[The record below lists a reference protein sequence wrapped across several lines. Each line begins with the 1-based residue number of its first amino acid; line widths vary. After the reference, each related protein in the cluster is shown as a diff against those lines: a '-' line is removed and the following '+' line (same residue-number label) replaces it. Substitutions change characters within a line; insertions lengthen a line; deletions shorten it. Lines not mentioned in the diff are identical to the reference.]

1 MCKNSLLSLDSLPL
15 QRLFISGLYCK
26 GRHNMDKIF
35 DMENMDCGIEKIR
48 KPCRGFLIWRVLYV
62 SV

>member
-1 MCKNSLLSLDSLPL
+1 
-15 QRLFISGLYCK
+15 
-26 GRHNMDKIF
+26 MDKIF
-35 DMENMDCGIEKIR
+35 DMESMDYGMEKIR